1 MKLRK
6 LAAGLL
12 AGVLLTGFAAC
23 GGNGSSTAKYQVGIC
38 QLTQHPALDAATQ
51 GFTDRLKEL
60 LGDDV
65 NIDLQ
70 NASNDNNNCVTI
82 INSFVSKNVDL
93 ILANATTPLQAAASA
108 TDTIPILGTSVTDY
122 GTTLGIT
129 DWTGST
135 GRNISGTTDLAPLDG
150 QAAMI
155 QELFPDATN
164 IGLLYCSGEPNSKYQ
179 IDVIKGYLEGM
190 GYTCT
195 EYSFSDSN
203 DLSSV
208 CTTACNES
216 DVIYIPTDNTAATNA
231 ELIGNI
237 VVPAGVPVVA
247 GEEGICKGCG
257 VATLSIDYYELGKI
271 TADMAYEVLVNGA
284 DPSTMEVQSA
294 PQFTKEYNAN
304 ICQQLGITPPEGYT
318 AIPEEE

>member
-1 MKLRK
+1 M
-6 LAAGLL
+6 
-12 AGVLLTGFAAC
+12 
-23 GGNGSSTAKYQVGIC
+23 
-38 QLTQHPALDAATQ
+38 
-51 GFTDRLKEL
+51 
-60 LGDDV
+60 GDDV